1 MWLHKLLTDLLDH
14 EMDPMMIT
22 KEPCVKLL
30 EIPVFPDGM
39 KYLRMIQKKDCILAV
54 PFYT

>member
-1 MWLHKLLTDLLDH
+1 MWLHKLSTDLLDH

-22 KEPCVKLL
+22 NLL

-39 KYLRMIQKKDCILAV
+39 KYLCMIQKKDCIIAV